1 MEPLPMF
8 LLPLKTEEAQM
19 QSLLLGV
26 RELEGKRQGWR
37 EVVPWGEHWLGGA
50 SERWLGYMHSIG
62 WVYPL
67 FLSKMP
73 YGSTSSRKLHGSP
86 LMDRGLILKDWDMGQ
101 RTWLYQ

>member
-1 MEPLPMF
+1 M
-8 LLPLKTEEAQM
+8 AR
-19 QSLLLGV
+19 V
-26 RELEGKRQGWR
+26 
-37 EVVPWGEHWLGGA
+37 
-50 SERWLGYMHSIG
+50 HSIG

-67 FLSKMP
+67 FLPKMP